1 MSDPNHPA
9 GGTGSDAHLADRVRR
24 IEPSGIR
31 RIFELMATMQDPI
44 NLSIG
49 QPHYDPPPELVEAAC
64 DAIRS
69 GKNRYTV
76 TQGLPELNAR
86 ILDRTA
92 ARYGRRP
99 ETCLLTAGVSG
110 GLVLA
115 FQCLLDPGDEIL
127 LPDPGF
133 VMYRHLATLC
143 GATVRFYDLYPKSP
157 GGRFGVD
164 LAEIEAAC
172 SERTKIVFVN
182 SPSNPT
188 GCVLTRTEIEGIS
201 RIANRCG
208 AHVLSDEIY
217 DFFCYTD
224 DYASPVS
231 YADRCIQL
239 GGYSKTYGVPG
250 WRMGYAT
257 GPVAVLDAMKTLQQ
271 FSFVC
276 SPAPFQY
283 ALLEAEPKID
293 LSPRF
298 AEYRH
303 KRDLLTTNLHPVYG
317 LTAPEGAFYAFPQ
330 LPRQAAGSTVDGEAF
345 LRAALQHRLLIV
357 PGKAFSRRDTH
368 FRISYAADDEVLQR
382 GIDVLND
389 LARQFA

>member
-1 MSDPNHPA
+1 VAEPQQPA
-9 GGTGSDAHLADRVRR
+9 GRGGNEARLADRVRG

-31 RIFELMATMQDPI
+31 RIFELMATMADPI

-49 QPHYDPPPELVEAAC
+49 QPHYDPPPELIEAAC
-64 DAIRS
+64 RAIRS

-76 TQGLPELNAR
+76 TQGLPELNER
-86 ILDRTA
+86 VLDDVA
-92 ARYGRRP
+92 QRYGRRP

-110 GLVLA
+110 GLVLT
-115 FQCLLDPGDEIL
+115 FQCLLNPGDEIL

-143 GATVRFYDLYPKSP
+143 GATVRYYDLYPKTP
-157 GGRFGVD
+157 GGRFGID
-164 LAEIEAAC
+164 LAALEAMC

-188 GCVLTRTEIEGIS
+188 GAVLTRAEIEGVC
-201 RIANRCG
+201 RLANRCG
-208 AHVLSDEIY
+208 AYVVSDEIY
-217 DFFCYTD
+217 DFFCYVD

-239 GGYSKTYGVPG
+239 GGYSKTYGIPG

-257 GPVAVLDAMKTLQQ
+257 GPANVLEAMKTLQQ

-276 SPAPFQY
+276 APAPFQY
-283 ALLEAEPKID
+283 ALLEAGPQID
-293 LSPRF
+293 LAPHH
-298 AEYRH
+298 ADYRR
-303 KRDLLTTNLHPVYG
+303 KRDLLTSRLHPVYG
-317 LTAPEGAFYAFPQ
+317 LRPPEGAFYAFPQ
-330 LPRQAAGSTVDGEAF
+330 LPQHADGRPGDGAAF
-345 LRAALQHRLLIV
+345 LQAALQHKLLIV
-357 PGKAFSRRDTH
+357 PGKSFSRRDTH
-368 FRISYAADDEVLQR
+368 FRISFAAEDDILLR
-382 GIDVLND
+382 GVDVLND